1 MNINNEKSVR
11 LKNIYQGTIVYTKD
25 YDDVYRMN
33 EMEFI
38 RVYEENNPQRT
49 YLANKAAFIKLDK

>member
-1 MNINNEKSVR
+1 MSTVNEKIVR

-38 RVYEENNPQRT
+38 RVYEESNPQRT
-49 YLANKAAFIKLDK
+49 YLANRAAFVKLDK

>member
-1 MNINNEKSVR
+1 MEKVKKPIR
-11 LKNIYQGTIVYTKD
+11 LKNIYQGTLVYALD

-38 RVYEENNPQRT
+38 RVYEEANPQRT
-49 YLANKAAFIKLDK
+49 YLANKAAFVKLDK

>member
-1 MNINNEKSVR
+1 MDNVNKNVVR

-38 RVYEENNPQRT
+38 RVYEEANPDRT
-49 YLANKAAFIKLDK
+49 YLANKAAFVKLDK

>member
-1 MNINNEKSVR
+1 MKELENRVR
-11 LKNIYQGTIVYTKD
+11 LKNIYKGNVVYTLD

-38 RVYEENNPQRT
+38 RVYEEDNPQRT
-49 YLANKAAFIKLDK
+49 YLANKAAFVKLDK

>member
-1 MNINNEKSVR
+1 MEKVKNPVR
-11 LKNIYQGTIVYTKD
+11 LKNIYQGTVVYTLD

-38 RVYEENNPQRT
+38 RVYEEANPQST
-49 YLANKAAFIKLDK
+49 YLANKAVFVKMDK